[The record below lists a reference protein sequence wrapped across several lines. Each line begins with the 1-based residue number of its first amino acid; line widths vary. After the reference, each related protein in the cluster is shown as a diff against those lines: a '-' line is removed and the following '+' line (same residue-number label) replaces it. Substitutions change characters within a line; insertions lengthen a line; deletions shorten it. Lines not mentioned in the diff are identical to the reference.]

1 MGDKRY
7 YWLKLKKDFF
17 KRHDI
22 QIIEAM
28 PNGKDYILFYL
39 KLLVESVDHE
49 GNLRFNDTIPY
60 NENMLSTITN
70 TNVDIVRSAM
80 KVFTELK
87 MIEVLGDET
96 IYMSEVIKMVGAE
109 TYWAEQKRKQR
120 QKEPLKIGQCPPNVQ
135 AMSNVSNQEIEK
147 EKEIDIEIDKDIDI
161 KKKKE
166 TKKTNYDLLI
176 DDYTTNK
183 ELKDTI
189 YNFIKMRKTIKA
201 ALTDYALKLMLK
213 KLSKFTDDDATK
225 IEILEHSVMNSWKDI
240 YKPKEDING
249 NGVYGT
255 KSNTGQAKKFN
266 VKIPDGPQLTDE
278 DRRRAEE
285 ELL

>member
-1 MGDKRY
+1 MSKKKNY
-7 YWLKLKKDFF
+7 YWLRLKKDFF

-22 QIIEAM
+22 QIIESM

-60 NENMLSTITN
+60 NENMLATITN

-80 KVFTELK
+80 KVFTDLK

-135 AMSNVSNQEIEK
+135 AMSNVSNQEK
-147 EKEIDIEIDKDIDI
+147 EIEIDIEIDKDIDI

-176 DDYTTNK
+176 DAYTTNK

-189 YNFIKMRKTIKA
+189 YNFIKMRKTIRA
-201 ALTDYALKLMLK
+201 ALTDNALKLT
-213 KLSKFTDDDATK
+213 LSKLDKIANDDTGK
-225 IEILEHSVMNSWKDI
+225 IAILEQSIMNSWKGIFDL
-240 YKPKEDING
+240 KEGNNG

-255 KSNTGQAKKFN
+255 KSNTGQAKKYN
-266 VKIPDGPQLTDE
+266 VKPPKTVELTDE
-278 DRRRAEE
+278 ERRRAEE